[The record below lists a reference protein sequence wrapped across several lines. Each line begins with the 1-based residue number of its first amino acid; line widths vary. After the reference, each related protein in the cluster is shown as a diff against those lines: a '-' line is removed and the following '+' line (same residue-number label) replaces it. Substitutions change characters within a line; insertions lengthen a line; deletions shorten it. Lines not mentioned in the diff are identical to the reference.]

1 MTSAGLG
8 LGVELV
14 RHDLDECV
22 LAVSGELTPPP
33 PGLLTR
39 SLSTT
44 LADPGRVLVDVSR
57 LRLGSAAAAQVFPS
71 ALAGAGGW
79 PGARLV
85 LFGADPTVAR
95 TFTALRVTS
104 AVPLAPDEATAR
116 LLLDQRPPAVARH
129 LDLECGSSSPQRARL
144 FIESACADW
153 QLDLIRDPAR
163 VVASELVANAVQHAG
178 TACRLTLR
186 HRARGLTIAVY
197 DHAPDLALPLRP
209 VAESQ
214 RGRGLF
220 IVAALSLHRGL
231 SRGRNEKC
239 VWAYLPISA
248 WATYSYTVRT
258 AARDVTRV
266 VLAYGPDSS
275 DAAHAVPHLVA
286 ALAAQLG
293 REFVRDVV
301 DELAAELAEASAAV
315 STQGALDRPLANG
328 IWPSS
333 RPGRRSR
340 RARRSHAPP

>member
-1 MTSAGLG
+1 M
-8 LGVELV
+8 
-14 RHDLDECV
+14 
-22 LAVSGELTPPP
+22 
-33 PGLLTR
+33 
-39 SLSTT
+39 
-44 LADPGRVLVDVSR
+44 
-57 LRLGSAAAAQVFPS
+57 
-71 ALAGAGGW
+71 
-79 PGARLV
+79 

-104 AVPLAPDEATAR
+104 AGAAAGAGRGHRRGCCWTSAH
-116 LLLDQRPPAVARH
+116 PPSPRH

-163 VVASELVANAVQHAG
+163 VVASELVANAVQHRG
-178 TACRLTLR
+178 HGLPVVTLR

-286 ALAAQLG
+286 LWPPSSAASSSGTWSTSWRPSWPRRAVFEFVFDAPAQLG
-293 REFVRDVV
+293 QPPAGVPSTHRPGSPARGDGGRRR
-301 DELAAELAEASAAV
+301 LAETSPAGRPR
-315 STQGALDRPLANG
+315 TRRQG
-328 IWPSS
+328 W
-333 RPGRRSR
+333 RR
-340 RARRSHAPP
+340 